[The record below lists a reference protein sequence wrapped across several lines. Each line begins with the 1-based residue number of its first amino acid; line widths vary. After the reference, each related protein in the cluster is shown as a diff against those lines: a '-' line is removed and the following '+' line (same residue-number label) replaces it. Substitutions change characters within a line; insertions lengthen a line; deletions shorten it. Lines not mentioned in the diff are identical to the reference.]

1 MFEERYFVEHC
12 FIVLLIKN
20 SFVSF
25 SFLKNMIKNNAIAA
39 NQIFHVSQDFVQV
52 TYWDN
57 LIEHSSLKPM
67 NL

>member
-1 MFEERYFVEHC
+1 
-12 FIVLLIKN
+12 
-20 SFVSF
+20 
-25 SFLKNMIKNNAIAA
+25 MIKNNAIAA